1 MFFTPENGVP
11 NPPGRNRKKGEH
23 TLEFR
28 PCIDIHNGQVK
39 QIVGGALVDEGDQAQ
54 ENFVSLRSGA
64 YYASLYRDLG
74 LKGGHVILLN
84 PKTSPYYPADLEQA
98 RSALS
103 AFPGGLQLGGG
114 VTPENAPRF
123 LDWGASH
130 VIVTSYVFSDGEVNW
145 DRLRRLEQVCGKR
158 RLVLDVSCR
167 KREGEYYIVTD
178 RWQKF
183 TRVPLTSALLDRLS
197 RYCDEFLVHGVDVE
211 GKQSG
216 VELGLIKLLSCWG
229 KIPCTYAGGIH
240 SLEDI
245 RQIKRLGDD
254 RIHITIGSALDLFGG
269 PLKQNQVLECCR
281 TPL

>member
-1 MFFTPENGVP
+1 MQ
-11 NPPGRNRKKGEH
+11 
-23 TLEFR
+23 FR

-39 QIVGGALVDEGDQAQ
+39 QIVGGALLDEGDRAQ
-54 ENFVSLRSGA
+54 ENFVSLYDGA
-64 YYASLYRDLG
+64 YYASLYRDLN
-74 LKGGHVILLN
+74 LRGGHVILLN
-84 PKTSPYYPADLEQA
+84 PQTSPHYPADLNQA
-98 RSALS
+98 RLALS

-114 VTPENAPRF
+114 VTPENAGQF

-130 VIVTSYVFSDGEVNW
+130 VIVTSYVFRDGEVCW
-145 DRLRRLEQVCGKR
+145 ERLRRLEQVCSKH

-167 KREGEYYIVTD
+167 KKDGEYYIVTD

-183 TRVPLTSALLDRLS
+183 TQVPLTPALLDRLS
-197 RYCDEFLVHGVDVE
+197 VYCDEFPIHGVDAE

-216 VELGLIKLLSCWG
+216 VELGLVKLLSCWG

-245 RQIKRLGDD
+245 RQIKGLGDD

-269 PLKQNQVLECCR
+269 PLKLNQVLECCR

>member
-1 MFFTPENGVP
+1 MQ
-11 NPPGRNRKKGEH
+11 
-23 TLEFR
+23 FR

-39 QIVGGALVDEGDQAQ
+39 QIVGGALSDEGDRAQ
-54 ENFVSLRSGA
+54 ENFVSLRDGA

-84 PKTSPYYPADLEQA
+84 PHTSPYYPADLHQA
-98 RSALS
+98 KLALS

-114 VTPENAPRF
+114 VTPDNAMEF

-130 VIVTSYVFSDGEVNW
+130 VIVTSYVFSGGEVNW
-145 DRLRRLEQVCGKR
+145 ERLKKLEQVCSKH

-167 KREGEYYIVTD
+167 KRDGEYYIVTD

-183 TRVPLTSALLDRLS
+183 TQVPLTPALLDRLS
-197 RYCDEFLVHGVDVE
+197 AYCDEFLVHGVDVE

-216 VELGLIKLLSCWG
+216 VELGLVKLLSSWG

-245 RQIKRLGDD
+245 RQIKRL
-254 RIHITIGSALDLFGG
+254 
-269 PLKQNQVLECCR
+269 
-281 TPL
+281 